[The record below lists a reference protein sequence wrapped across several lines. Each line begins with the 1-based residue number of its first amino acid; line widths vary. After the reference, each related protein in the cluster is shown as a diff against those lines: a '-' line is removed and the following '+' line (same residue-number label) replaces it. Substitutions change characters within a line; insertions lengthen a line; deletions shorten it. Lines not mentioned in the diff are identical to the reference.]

1 MFGQIAELL
10 VRTAFGLIIYLALA
24 RFFMQAFRAPFRNPV
39 GQFVMALTD
48 WAVMPLRRV
57 VPTFRGYDLPSLVL
71 AWLATFV
78 QLAVLFSLAGGGL
91 ATGGSLLLLGSLF
104 ELVRSC
110 LHLGMFVVIVQ
121 VIISWVSPYA
131 PLAPVFDALTRPL
144 YGVFRRF
151 IPPIGNIDLSPLFV
165 VLVLQVLLIALDNT
179 PRLLL
184 TSMR

>member
-1 MFGQIAELL
+1 MLTQIAELL
-10 VRTAFGLIIYLALA
+10 VRTVFGLIVYLALA

-57 VPTFRGYDLPSLVL
+57 VPTFRGHDLASLVL
-71 AWLATFV
+71 AWIAKLLELT
-78 QLAVLFSLAGGGL
+78 LLFSLVGGGL
-91 ATGGSLLLLGSLF
+91 ATGGTLLLVGSLL
-104 ELVRSC
+104 ELVRAC

-121 VIISWVSPYA
+121 VVMSWVSPYS

-151 IPPIGNIDLSPLFV
+151 VPPIGNIDLSPLFV
-165 VLVLQVLLIALDNT
+165 VLAIQVLLIALDNA
-179 PRLLL
+179 PRVLL
-184 TSMR
+184 TGMR